1 MRNKKFVFAGNRF
14 YVLEQMLLRELN
26 LVHILAVRDSYL
38 QHVLE
43 QKGIEFTV
51 VESKGQ
57 LIETIE
63 ATDFDYFVAN
73 GCPYIL
79 PITQLSTGEKK
90 FVNVHPSPLPD
101 LRGADPVPGALLH
114 ERDAG
119 ATCHVMDDGID
130 TGGIIARVVIPNT
143 PDLECGLLY
152 QLSFLAEAEVF
163 HAACERGFKVAT
175 DNPSGGDT
183 IYYTRREED
192 LEIDFDE
199 PTSKIVARVRAWSTR
214 SQGAR
219 FHLGEHTFRVM
230 AAEEVTNPYVMTRLD
245 DYEENEVVFRYE
257 TSLLIRHGTAFLK
270 LASIEGDLSLVEP
283 GQILSRPPAV

>member
-1 MRNKKFVFAGNRF
+1 MMRNKKFVFAGNRF

-26 LVHILAVRDSYL
+26 LVHILAVRGSYL
-38 QHVLE
+38 QRVLE
-43 QKGIEFTV
+43 QKGVEFTV

-90 FVNVHPSPLPD
+90 FVNVHPSALPD

-163 HAACERGFKVAT
+163 QRERGGLPLRDLTV
-175 DNPSGGDT
+175 DP
-183 IYYTRREED
+183 TRHGV
-192 LEIDFDE
+192 
-199 PTSKIVARVRAWSTR
+199 PQARVDRRRPVACRARPDPVAPPRGMNGAELLEKGPGFLSGCLSTLGPEEPEDGEVPGDEDR
-214 SQGAR
+214 GAWPS
-219 FHLGEHTFRVM
+219 
-230 AAEEVTNPYVMTRLD
+230 A
-245 DYEENEVVFRYE
+245 
-257 TSLLIRHGTAFLK
+257 IRRN
-270 LASIEGDLSLVEP
+270 ASV
-283 GQILSRPPAV
+283 